1 MMACNSDGPA
11 VDHLE
16 GPTEPKKSRPFS
28 SPISGA
34 MQKIFLIEDVDIRS
48 NHEGRTY
55 GVTYVLAKTTSFKQL
70 HEVLIPARYIA
81 KFSSSNKKFLMIR
94 GYSQNE
100 QGQIRILESSMV
112 LDTVDT
118 KIADSEIATFLNPPV
133 QEIAAVKTKEKG
145 QRVSIK
151 GTVERVSSVL
161 ETGTSKRKIIT
172 IKDQSGSIE
181 IKLWG
186 NMVNLAMD
194 CELDQTVLLSCLT
207 LDLYLNRASLNSNPS
222 TTLEVLNE
230 EEHVNGIIEAACF
243 DEDELS
249 ILVKDHLWK
258 MEGHLMQTIFPL
270 GEFSPNMML
279 KAITRGR
286 NIVEISS
293 IELAEEE

>member
-1 MMACNSDGPA
+1 M
-11 VDHLE
+11 
-16 GPTEPKKSRPFS
+16 
-28 SPISGA
+28 
-34 MQKIFLIEDVDIRS
+34 
-48 NHEGRTY
+48 
-55 GVTYVLAKTTSFKQL
+55 
-70 HEVLIPARYIA
+70 
-81 KFSSSNKKFLMIR
+81 
-94 GYSQNE
+94 
-100 QGQIRILESSMV
+100 
-112 LDTVDT
+112 
-118 KIADSEIATFLNPPV
+118 
-133 QEIAAVKTKEKG
+133 
-145 QRVSIK
+145 
-151 GTVERVSSVL
+151 SSVL

-222 TTLEVLNE
+222 TTLEVLKE

-286 NIVEISS
+286 NIVEI
-293 IELAEEE
+293 